1 MKSFRQIMSAIC
13 VILIA
18 SAFAGCGADTDS
30 PDKRPALEKI
40 EYTNLNDSVSQKTLE
55 DMLSGAGVSENR
67 IQGFFNRVDSFNES
81 VREEWLT
88 TGFEKAKPLD
98 TKYDPY
104 EMQDEW
110 VAKNGNFPGYNCRIT
125 AMELFGDFVSAG
137 DEAQIDTGEDVLFMD
152 EETLKTDPDALGG
165 SSLTDFRAL
174 YSSMRAEDTTDVQ
187 RHVQTVQEEWKSRG
201 ISFRENE
208 RIRLITVFFHDKS
221 TEEESILFVGH
232 AGVLLTAD
240 DGTLYFVEKVA
251 FQEPYRLLRFA
262 DRTELSDYLMGKYDV
277 SWGQSTARPF
287 IMENDERMDGWR
299 PNPDGADAAHHEENI
314 LRTIGTQAALPTY
327 AGSAARLSKRN
338 GQDVKF
344 LKVV

>member
-1 MKSFRQIMSAIC
+1 MKVFRQIMLAIC
-13 VILIA
+13 AILIA

-30 PDKRPALEKI
+30 PDERPALDKI
-40 EYTNLNDSVSQKTLE
+40 EYTNLNDSVSQKLLE
-55 DMLSGAGVSENR
+55 DMLSGAGVSGNR

-88 TGFEKAKPLD
+88 AGFEKTKPLD

-104 EMQDEW
+104 EMQDAW
-110 VAKNGNFPGYNCRIT
+110 MAKNGNFPGYNCRIT
-125 AMELFGDFVSAG
+125 AMELFGDFLSAG
-137 DEAQIDTGEDVLFMD
+137 DSTPVDAAGEDVLFMD
-152 EETLKTDPDALGG
+152 EETLRTDPEALGG

-174 YSSMRAEDTTDVQ
+174 YSAMRAEDTTDVQ
-187 RHVQTVQEEWKSRG
+187 RHVQAVREEWKSRG

-208 RIRLITVFFHDKS
+208 RIRLITVFFHDKP

-232 AGVLLTAD
+232 VGVLLTAD

-287 IMENDERMDGWR
+287 IMENDELMEGWR
-299 PNPDGADAAHHEENI
+299 PNPDSADAAYH
-314 LRTIGTQAALPTY
+314 
-327 AGSAARLSKRN
+327 
-338 GQDVKF
+338 
-344 LKVV
+344 